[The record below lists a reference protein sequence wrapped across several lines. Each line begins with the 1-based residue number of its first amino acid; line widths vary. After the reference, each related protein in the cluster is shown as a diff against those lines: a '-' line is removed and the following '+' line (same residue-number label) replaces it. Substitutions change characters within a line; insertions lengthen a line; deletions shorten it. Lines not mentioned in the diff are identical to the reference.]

1 MNPLKKVY
9 CRCFQLAFKLAIPL
23 MPYRKPRILPAISDC
38 AEELAG
44 LGITSV
50 LLVTDSFL
58 RTSGATAALENALA
72 ERGIACHVY
81 DGTQPNPT
89 VQNVAEATER
99 YRDGG
104 CQALVAFGGGS
115 SMDCAK
121 ATGACV
127 VYPGRSLARMKGLLR
142 VLRPLPP
149 LVAIPTTAGTGSEVT
164 VTAVITDPEKR
175 HKYTMNNFTMIPRY
189 AVLDP
194 TVTYSLP
201 PQLTATTGMDALT
214 HAVEAFIGGS
224 TTSETRQMALEATRL
239 IFGNIRAAYAD
250 GSNHAARESML
261 QAAYKAGVAFTISY
275 VGYIHAVAHSLGG
288 QYGIPHGLAN
298 SVLLPVVL
306 ERYGTA
312 VHRKLRHLA
321 LEAGVCAEADS
332 DEVAASKFIQAIR
345 ELNTA
350 MGIPQKFDVIKE
362 QDIPQMARYADREA
376 NPLYPVPVLM
386 DRTELE
392 ELYRAVMGRT

>member
-9 CRCFQLAFKLAIPL
+9 CRCFQFAFKLAIPF

-58 RTSGATAALENALA
+58 RTSGATAALVNALA

-121 ATGACV
+121 ATGSCV

-239 IFGNIRAAYAD
+239 IFGNIRAAYTD

-261 QAAYKAGVAFTISY
+261 QAAYKAGVAFTMSY

-312 VHRKLRHLA
+312 VHRKLRQLA
-321 LEAGVCAEADS
+321 LAAEVCRESDSAET
-332 DEVAASKFIQAIR
+332 AAKKFIQAIR

-362 QDIPQMARYADREA
+362 RDIPQMARYADREA

-386 DRTELE
+386 DRAELE

>member
-1 MNPLKKVY
+1 MNPLRKAY
-9 CRCFQLAFKLAIPL
+9 CRCFQFAFKLAIPF
-23 MPYRKPRILPAISDC
+23 MPYRKPQIFRSIKECVEQLRGMGISS
-38 AEELAG
+38 L
-44 LGITSV
+44 

-58 RTSGATAALENALA
+58 RKSGATADLERRLKEA
-72 ERGIACHVY
+72 GIACHVY

-89 VQNVAEATER
+89 VQNVAEAAR
-99 YRDGG
+99 QYGDGG
-104 CQALVAFGGGS
+104 CQAIVAFGGGS

-127 VYPGRSLARMKGLLR
+127 VYPGRSLSKMKGLLR
-142 VLRPLPP
+142 VRRRLPP

-164 VTAVITDPEKR
+164 VTAVITDSERK

-194 TVTYSLP
+194 AVTYSLP

-224 TTSETRQMALEATRL
+224 TTRETRTMALEATQL
-239 IFGNIRAAYAD
+239 IFGNIRKAYAD
-250 GSNHAARESML
+250 GSNHAAREAML
-261 QAAYKAGVAFTISY
+261 QAAYKAGVAFTTSY

-288 QYGIPHGLAN
+288 RYNIPHGLAN

-306 ERYGTA
+306 ERYGAA
-312 VHRKLRHLA
+312 VHQKLRQLA
-321 LEAGVCAEADS
+321 LAAGVCAEADS
-332 DEVAASKFIQAIR
+332 DEVSAGKFIQAIR
-345 ELNTA
+345 DLNKA
-350 MGIPQKFDVIKE
+350 MDIPETFNAIQE
-362 QDIPQMARYADREA
+362 ADIPQMARYADKEA

-392 ELYRAVMGRT
+392 GLYRAVMAE

>member
-1 MNPLKKVY
+1 MNPLRKAY
-9 CRCFQLAFKLAIPL
+9 CRCFQFAFKLAIPF
-23 MPYRKPRILPAISDC
+23 MPYRKPQIFRSIKECVELLRGMGISS
-38 AEELAG
+38 L
-44 LGITSV
+44 

-58 RTSGATAALENALA
+58 RKSEATADLERWLKEA
-72 ERGIACHVY
+72 GIACHVY

-89 VQNVAEATER
+89 VQNVAEAAR
-99 YRDGG
+99 QYGDGG
-104 CQALVAFGGGS
+104 CQAIVAFGGGS

-127 VYPGRSLARMKGLLR
+127 VYPGRSLSKMKGLLR
-142 VLRPLPP
+142 VLRRLPP

-164 VTAVITDPEKR
+164 VTAVITDSERK

-194 TVTYSLP
+194 AVTYSLP

-224 TTSETRQMALEATRL
+224 TTRETRTMALEATQL
-239 IFGNIRAAYAD
+239 IFGNIRKAYAD
-250 GSNHAARESML
+250 GNNHAAREAML
-261 QAAYKAGVAFTISY
+261 QAAYKAGVAFTTSY

-288 QYGIPHGLAN
+288 RYNIPHGLAN

-306 ERYGTA
+306 ERYGAA
-312 VHRKLRHLA
+312 VHKKLRQLA
-321 LEAGVCAEADS
+321 LAAGGCAEADS
-332 DEVAASKFIQAIR
+332 DEVAAGKFIQAIR
-345 ELNTA
+345 ELNKA
-350 MGIPQKFDVIKE
+350 MDIPETFTVIQE
-362 QDIPQMARYADREA
+362 ADIPQMARYADKEA

-386 DRTELE
+386 DRIELE
-392 ELYRAVMGRT
+392 GLYRAVMAE

>member
-9 CRCFQLAFKLAIPL
+9 CRCFQLVFRLAIPL
-23 MPYRKPRILPAISDC
+23 MPYRKPRILSSVSDC
-38 AEELAG
+38 AEELAR
-44 LGITSV
+44 LGVTSV
-50 LLVTDSFL
+50 LLVTDAFL
-58 RTSGATAALENALA
+58 RRSAATAVLEKALG
-72 ERGIACHVY
+72 ERGISCHVY

-99 YRDGG
+99 YRAGG

-127 VYPGRSLARMKGLLR
+127 VYPGRKLSKMKGLLR
-142 VLRPLPP
+142 VLRQLPP
-149 LVAIPTTAGTGSEVT
+149 LVAIPTTAGTGSEAT

-194 TVTYSLP
+194 SVTYSLP

-214 HAVEAFIGGS
+214 HAVEAYIGGS
-224 TTSETRQMALEATRL
+224 TTNETRQLALEATRL
-239 IFGNIRAAYAD
+239 VFGSIRAAHAD
-250 GSNHAARESML
+250 GSNHSAREAML
-261 QAAYKAGVAFTISY
+261 QAAYKAGVAFTKSY
-275 VGYIHAVAHSLGG
+275 VGYVHAVAHSLGG

-306 ERYGTA
+306 ERYGAA
-312 VHRKLRHLA
+312 VYRKLRQLA
-321 LEAGVCAEADS
+321 LAAEVCRESDSAET
-332 DEVAASKFIQAIR
+332 AAKKFIQAIR
-345 ELNTA
+345 ELNKA
-350 MGIPQKFDVIKE
+350 MGIPEKFDVIKE
-362 QDIPQMARYADREA
+362 ADIPQMSRYADKEA

-386 DRTELE
+386 DERELRWF
-392 ELYRAVMGRT
+392 YRAVMA

>member
-1 MNPLKKVY
+1 MNPLRKAY
-9 CRCFQLAFKLAIPL
+9 CRCFQFAFKLAIPF
-23 MPYRKPRILPAISDC
+23 MPYRKPQIFRSIKECVELLRGMGISS
-38 AEELAG
+38 L
-44 LGITSV
+44 

-58 RTSGATAALENALA
+58 RKSGATADLERWLKEA
-72 ERGIACHVY
+72 GIACHVY

-89 VQNVAEATER
+89 VQNVAEAAR
-99 YRDGG
+99 QYGDGG
-104 CQALVAFGGGS
+104 CQAIVAFGGGS

-127 VYPGRSLARMKGLLR
+127 VYPGRSLSKMKGLLR
-142 VLRPLPP
+142 VLRRLPP

-164 VTAVITDPEKR
+164 VTAVITDSERK

-194 TVTYSLP
+194 AVTYSLP

-224 TTSETRQMALEATRL
+224 TTRETRTMALEATQL
-239 IFGNIRAAYAD
+239 IFGNIRKAYAD
-250 GSNHAARESML
+250 GSNHAAREAML
-261 QAAYKAGVAFTISY
+261 QAAYKAGVAFTTSY

-288 QYGIPHGLAN
+288 RYNIPHGLAN

-306 ERYGTA
+306 ERYGAA
-312 VHRKLRHLA
+312 VHQKLRQLA
-321 LEAGVCAEADS
+321 LAAGVCAEADS
-332 DEVAASKFIQAIR
+332 DEVATSKFIQAIR
-345 ELNTA
+345 ELNKA
-350 MGIPQKFDVIKE
+350 MDIPETFTVIQE
-362 QDIPQMARYADREA
+362 ADIPQMARYADKEA

-386 DRTELE
+386 DRIELE
-392 ELYRAVMGRT
+392 GLYRAVMAE

>member
-23 MPYRKPRILPAISDC
+23 MPYRKPLILPAISDC

-72 ERGIACHVY
+72 ERGITCHVY

-194 TVTYSLP
+194 TITYSLP

-224 TTSETRQMALEATRL
+224 TTSETRQMALEAIRL
-239 IFGNIRAAYAD
+239 IFGNIRAAYTD

-261 QAAYKAGVAFTISY
+261 QAAYKAGVAFTMSY

-312 VHRKLRHLA
+312 VHRKLRQLA
-321 LEAGVCAEADS
+321 LAAGVCAEADS
-332 DEVAASKFIQAIR
+332 DEVAAGKFIQAIR

>member
-9 CRCFQLAFKLAIPL
+9 CRCFQFAFKLAIPF
-23 MPYRKPRILPAISDC
+23 MPYRKPQIFRSIKECVDQLRGMGISS
-38 AEELAG
+38 L
-44 LGITSV
+44 

-58 RTSGATAALENALA
+58 RQSGATADLERWLKEAD
-72 ERGIACHVY
+72 IACHVY

-175 HKYTMNNFTMIPRY
+175 HKYTMNNFTMIPRF

-194 TVTYSLP
+194 AVTYSLP

-224 TTSETRQMALEATRL
+224 TTRETRQMALEATRL
-239 IFGNIRAAYAD
+239 IFGNIREAYAD

-261 QAAYKAGVAFTISY
+261 QAAYKAGVAFTMSY

-312 VHRKLRHLA
+312 VHRKLRQLA

-362 QDIPQMARYADREA
+362 QDIPHMARYADREA

-392 ELYRAVMGRT
+392 GLYRTVMAE